1 MPLSEFGR
9 PKADLN
15 IQINNSTIH
24 PGDELEARVELL
36 PREDFH
42 VRLGKVE
49 LVCVETCVQTTRSQ
63 YGVHYSKRTHTRTLA
78 GETIMENMI
87 VRRWGGYS
95 TDVRFVVPPDALP
108 SLSGTTVQKIEPG
121 IAWAV
126 TAFLDVTKA
135 RDMRQRQEFTV
146 VRPTAL
152 EDPPPSPIVAES
164 RHRQCVLTLS
174 LSRSDARSGDSD
186 RRQPARRNAGGGVG
200 LGGQGRACQSR
211 EVRQRV
217 ARPLCGCGDAR
228 TRPDVTVRPNAA
240 VAFSVGHRPGRC
252 AEPEDGEIVGQVV
265 GEGDTGQ
272 KDAARPTGGAGD
284 QRRFLT
290 AL

>member
-1 MPLSEFGR
+1 MPFSEFGR

-15 IQINNSTIH
+15 IQIDNSTIH

-78 GETIMENMI
+78 EETFMDDKI
-87 VRRWGGYS
+87 VRRWGGLS
-95 TDVRFVVPPDALP
+95 TDVRFIVPPDALP
-108 SLSGTTVQKIEPG
+108 SLSGTTVQKIQPS

-174 LSRSDARSGDSD
+174 LSRSDARSGDRIDGSLRAEMLEEVSASEVRVELVRVEKFGNESQDHSVDVVTLERDPTLQSGQTRQWPVQLDVAHVGVPSLTTEKSSVRWLVKGILD
-186 RRQPARRNAGGGVG
+186 RRMRRD
-200 LGGQGRACQSR
+200 L
-211 EVRQRV
+211 RV
-217 ARPLCGCGDAR
+217 EQEI
-228 TRPDVTVRPNAA
+228 
-240 VAFSVGHRPGRC
+240 SV
-252 AEPEDGEIVGQVV
+252 D
-265 GEGDTGQ
+265 
-272 KDAARPTGGAGD
+272 
-284 QRRFLT
+284 F
-290 AL
+290 